1 MINYA
6 KIITQQHEQQ
16 QNQLGMLFIGNL
28 NVNEKIDDIYDL
40 FGLKTKK
47 YLRSNTYVEMP
58 LKHNG

>member
-1 MINYA
+1 MMNYA

-16 QNQLGMLFIGNL
+16 QNQMGMLFIGNL
-28 NVNEKIDDIYDL
+28 NVNVKIDDIYDL

-47 YLRSNTYVEMP
+47 YLRCNTYVEMP